1 MRIIQLI
8 DSLDIGGAERMAVS
22 YANSLEKSIEFSG
35 LVASRKEGELK
46 NKMDAGVSYLFLN
59 RKKSVDLNAIFNL
72 RNYCKNNKV
81 QIIQAHSSSFFLAC
95 MVKLML
101 PKIAIIW
108 HDHYGNFVP
117 PKRKNSFFIRI
128 FSVLFQGVI
137 AVDFDLEAWSK
148 KNLFCKNVI
157 YLQNY
162 IPENKEY
169 SRETILHGIDGKR
182 VLYLANLRSQKNHLM
197 LVEVVNSIYK
207 KFPDWTFHLV
217 GSDLKDDYSETI
229 KAKIK
234 NYQLEEVIFLYGAKK
249 DVENVIKQSDIG
261 VFTSNSEGLPLALL
275 EFGLYKKPVIATNV
289 GQIPF
294 VIKQNISGF
303 ISEPKD
309 VIAFSTNL
317 ATIQMD
323 EKLRVKFG
331 DELHKTITENYRENV
346 VISNYI
352 SWISKIKI

>member
-8 DSLDIGGAERMAVS
+8 DSLDIGGAEIMAVS
-22 YANSLEKSIEFSG
+22 YANSLVKSIEFSG
-35 LVASRKEGELK
+35 LVTSRKEGELK
-46 NKMDAGVSYLFLN
+46 NKMDSGVSYLFLN
-59 RKKSVDLNAIFNL
+59 KKKSVDFNAIFKL

-101 PKIAIIW
+101 PKIAVIW

-162 IPENKEY
+162 ISENKEY

-182 VLYLANLRSQKNHLM
+182 VLYLANLRPQKNHLM

-229 KAKIK
+229 KAQIK
-234 NYQLEEVIFLYGAKK
+234 DYQLEEVIFLYGAKK

-352 SWISKIKI
+352 SWVSKMKI